1 MIEIDNK
8 LIEDNKLIAVFE
20 GYPESDYDLMILS
33 AVSFKM
39 NEGYQKEY
47 AELNYDLYHNCWK
60 YLMPICQKIKNTC
73 IIESIDNDVLQVI
86 EFQQALLNLD
96 LSEIHT
102 KVVSFIRFYNK
113 KKAEESLNSTSV

>member
-1 MIEIDNK
+1 
-8 LIEDNKLIAVFE
+8 
-20 GYPESDYDLMILS
+20 MILS

-102 KVVSFIRFYNK
+102 KVVSFKLLYFYIFIIIMNI
-113 KKAEESLNSTSV
+113 LIHN